1 MSIFDNE
8 DIVQGYDGSC
18 HAPSSAKASS
28 VKKRGHKKEKEFAK
42 RIGGDVVKGTKKPD
56 VIKGDDRYSVK
67 GALTNIQ
74 FLLLSIKKSESFYGS
89 NHPVYKYQLAGY
101 NCKKFKSD
109 NGGKFI
115 KKSLSD
121 EFKNSAD
128 EVIEWLSDKD
138 NFRFVIEKVISDGY
152 DANKLV
158 VLKETTQDALVYDM
172 RNVVDHYVNSNYKVR
187 ATKGA
192 KVTVRC
198 DGKEIF
204 YLEIRGSKGKIGSM
218 NHGVRSPI
226 FYSFLQENLTYDVV
240 SK

>member
-1 MSIFDNE
+1 MKISDNE
-8 DIVQGYDGSC
+8 NIVHGYDGSC
-18 HAPSSAKASS
+18 HAPSSALASS
-28 VKKRGHKKEKEFAK
+28 VKKRGHKKEDEFAQ
-42 RIGGDVVKGTKKPD
+42 RICGNVEKGTKKPD

-101 NCKKFKSD
+101 NHKKFKFD
-109 NGGKFI
+109 NGGLI
-115 KKSLSD
+115 MRSLFD
-121 EFKNSAD
+121 EFINSAD

-152 DANKLV
+152 DVNKLV

-187 ATKGA
+187 VTKGA
-192 KVTVRC
+192 KIVI
-198 DGKEIF
+198 DYDDKEIF
-204 YLEIRGSKGKIGSM
+204 YLEIRGSVGKIGSM
-218 NHGVRSPI
+218 NHGCRAPQ
-226 FYSFLQENLTYDVV
+226 FYNFLQENLTYGVV